1 MISGHLN
8 VRTESASQ
16 LFVKSQ
22 RAASLGY
29 PNGDAASFDEY
40 AFINFS
46 LTSLRMKQQKL
57 NLLQIWL
64 PLYNLLAGKSRRWHW
79 R

>member
-16 LFVKSQ
+16 LLVKSQ
-22 RAASLGY
+22 KAASLGY
-29 PNGDAASFDEY
+29 PNGDAASFDVY

-46 LTSLRMKQQKL
+46 LTSLRKKRQQKP
-57 NLLQIWL
+57 NLLRIWL
-64 PLYNLLAGKSRRWHW
+64 PLYTLQAGKLPRR